1 MAYLNCCPL
10 FPTGQTVRSLM
21 TLTFITNPILFKHHV
36 CYISNFRTTVLLG
49 VTKLSSIR
57 DSTKSVFEIDESSVK
72 IHPGYRNVA
81 YHDLAIAKLDRAIP
95 ASFTEVY
102 HPLIKHFLIQQ

>member
-1 MAYLNCCPL
+1 M
-10 FPTGQTVRSLM
+10 
-21 TLTFITNPILFKHHV
+21 
-36 CYISNFRTTVLLG
+36 LG

-81 YHDLAIAKLDRAIP
+81 YHDLAVVKLDRAIP